1 MHVQARASTAA
12 SPADL
17 AAFLRVLAPDVEEK
31 RDNIN
36 IEGGGGSAVE
46 LDGRFVFVVT
56 HGRFREAWD
65 RLHAKNYTCEWTEDL
80 YAERVPPDQAQDGT
94 SSEQDPNQP
103 GVLLGVVER
112 AKASDIAGGRNI
124 DTVLIGAFTDEP
136 GRFFIQVTFEGSAW
150 RDDRPKGNA

>member
-1 MHVQARASTAA
+1 MHVQARAAPTT

-17 AAFLRVLAPDVEEK
+17 AAFLRVLAPDVEQD

-46 LDGRFVFVVT
+46 VGGTFVFVVT
-56 HGRFREAWD
+56 HGRFRDAWD
-65 RLHAKNYTCEWTEDL
+65 RLDHDGYTCEWTEDL
-80 YAERVPPDQAQDGT
+80 YAESVPPEQAQGGT
-94 SSEQDPNQP
+94 NSEQDPNQP

-124 DTVLIGAFTDEP
+124 DTVLIGAVTDEP
-136 GRFFIQVTFEGSAW
+136 GRFFIQVTFEGSEW
-150 RDDRPKGNA
+150 RKDRPKHDD

>member
-1 MHVQARASTAA
+1 MHVQARAAPTA

-17 AAFLRVLAPDVEEK
+17 AAFLRVLAPNPDTG
-31 RDNIN
+31 RDRIN
-36 IEGGGGSAVE
+36 IEGGAGTAVE
-46 LDGRFVFVVT
+46 LGGKFVFVVT

-65 RLHAKNYTCEWTEDL
+65 RMHEDGYTCEWTEDL
-80 YAERVPPDQAQDGT
+80 YAESVPPDQAQDGT
-94 SSEQDPNQP
+94 AAEEDPNQP

-136 GRFFIQVTFEGSAW
+136 GRFFIQVTFEGSEW
-150 RDDRPKGNA
+150 RDDRPKNHA